1 MREFLAIGIVS
12 TLLALLVHWWLGPS
26 EPPKTILWRS
36 LTGQD
41 YCLVDTNSSQEF
53 AAQHLPGALSL
64 PLAQAQ
70 AGHFPSLPASIL
82 VVYAY
87 PKNQAQAMQVALL
100 LQKHD
105 RRPVKMVLDP
115 PLSVPLK

>member
-1 MREFLAIGIVS
+1 M
-12 TLLALLVHWWLGPS
+12 LALLIHWICGPT
-26 EPPKTILWRS
+26 EPPKTIFWKS

-41 YCLVDTNSSQEF
+41 YCLLDTNPSQEF
-53 AAQHLPGALSL
+53 AAQHLAGALSL

-70 AGHFPSLPASIL
+70 AGNFPAMPGSIL

-105 RRPVKMVLDP
+105 RRRPVRLVLDP
-115 PLSVPLK
+115 PLNIPLK

>member
-1 MREFLAIGIVS
+1 MAIGVFS
-12 TLLALLVHWWLGPS
+12 ALLALLVHGWFGPT
-26 EPPKTILWRS
+26 EPPKTILWSS
-36 LTGQD
+36 LTSQD
-41 YCLVDTNSSQEF
+41 YCLVDANSTQDF

-64 PLAQAQ
+64 PLLQAQ
-70 AGHFPSLPASIL
+70 AGHFPFMPGSIL

-105 RRPVKMVLDP
+105 RRPVKMVLNP
-115 PLSVPLK
+115 PLSYPLR